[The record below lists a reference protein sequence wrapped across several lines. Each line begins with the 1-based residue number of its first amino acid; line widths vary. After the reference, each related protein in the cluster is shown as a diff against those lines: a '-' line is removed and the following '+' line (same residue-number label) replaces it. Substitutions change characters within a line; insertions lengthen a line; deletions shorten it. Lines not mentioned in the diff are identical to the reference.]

1 MKVELE
7 VSNTQLE
14 ALDKDLTTFLSTLTD
29 DQKLT
34 LLGKYLET
42 QFKGIYDFDN
52 SWGQR
57 TLTSFGKE
65 IIDGLQDKI
74 ANVYIENYYLN
85 NEELK
90 AKLDEY
96 TENIKQHLPDVL
108 REAIANYI
116 TMNLFHSS
124 NEISQMIY
132 NGMRQYMAEMNGN
145 GGYYS
150 G

>member
-1 MKVELE
+1 MKIELE
-7 VSNTQLE
+7 INNTQLE

-42 QFKGIYDFDN
+42 QFRGIYDFDN
-52 SWGQR
+52 SWGQK
-57 TLTSFGKE
+57 TLTEFGKK
-65 IIDGLQDKI
+65 IINGLQDKI
-74 ANVYIENYYLN
+74 ANAYIENYYLN

-96 TENIKQHLPDVL
+96 TENIKKELPNVI

-116 TMNLFHSS
+116 TNNLFSS
-124 NEISQMIY
+124 TNEISYMIQ
-132 NGMRQYMAEMNGN
+132 NGISQYMSEMRESR
-145 GGYYS
+145 Y
-150 G
+150 

>member
-1 MKVELE
+1 MKIELE
-7 VSNTQLE
+7 ISNTQLE

-42 QFKGIYDFDN
+42 QFRGIYSFDN
-52 SWGQR
+52 SWGQK
-57 TLTSFGKE
+57 TLTDFGRQ
-65 IIDGLQDKI
+65 IINGLQNKI

-90 AKLDEY
+90 TKLDEY
-96 TENIKQHLPDVL
+96 VENIKKELPNVI

-116 TMNLFHSS
+116 TMNLFNSS
-124 NEISQMIY
+124 SEISHMIQ
-132 NGMRQYMAEMNGN
+132 NGIFQHTSEMRESRY
-145 GGYYS
+145 
-150 G
+150 

>member
-42 QFKGIYDFDN
+42 QFQGIYSFDN
-52 SWGQR
+52 SWGQK
-57 TLTSFGKE
+57 TLTDFGRQ
-65 IIDGLQDKI
+65 IINGLQDKI
-74 ANVYIENYYLN
+74 ANIYIENYYLN

-96 TENIKQHLPDVL
+96 IENIKESLPRVI

-116 TMNLFHSS
+116 TTNLFNSS
-124 NEISQMIY
+124 NEISYMIQ
-132 NGMRQYMAEMNGN
+132 NGIYEHASEIRESRY
-145 GGYYS
+145 
-150 G
+150 

>member
-1 MKVELE
+1 MKIELE
-7 VSNTQLE
+7 IKDTQLE

-42 QFKGIYDFDN
+42 QFRGIYSFDN
-52 SWGQR
+52 SWGQT
-57 TLTSFGKE
+57 TLTDFGRQ
-65 IIDGLQDKI
+65 IINGLQNKI

-90 AKLDEY
+90 TKLDEY
-96 TENIKQHLPDVL
+96 VENIKKELPNVI

-116 TMNLFHSS
+116 TNNLFNST
-124 NEISQMIY
+124 NEISYMIQ
-132 NGMRQYMAEMNGN
+132 NGISQHISEMRESRY
-145 GGYYS
+145 
-150 G
+150 

>member
-1 MKVELE
+1 MKIELE
-7 VSNTQLE
+7 IKDTQLE

-42 QFKGIYDFDN
+42 QFRGIYSFDN
-52 SWGQR
+52 SWGQK
-57 TLTSFGKE
+57 TLTDFGRQ
-65 IIDGLQDKI
+65 IINGLQNKI

-90 AKLDEY
+90 TKLDEY
-96 TENIKQHLPDVL
+96 VENIKKELPNVI

-116 TMNLFHSS
+116 TNNLFNST
-124 NEISQMIY
+124 NEISYMIQ
-132 NGMRQYMAEMNGN
+132 NGISQHISEMRESRY
-145 GGYYS
+145 
-150 G
+150 